1 MANTLSNALEFA
13 VRTDPGLVRRKNED
27 STFADPSHGLFILA
41 DGMGGYDAGE
51 VASQMATSLLSS
63 KLQGI
68 FQLHPEY
75 ATDYKGE
82 QSFLQRTLVAN
93 VALINAA
100 IYDASDH
107 GSPFFGM
114 GTTLLTT
121 IFCDDHVLSAHVGDS
136 RLYRLRNDELS
147 LLTHDHSLVQERLD
161 GGLISPEAARC
172 ADYRNLL
179 TRAVGIDR
187 QVEPELHVH
196 QTEPG
201 DVYLLCSDGLYDM
214 VEETEMHRTLITH
227 AGDLV
232 ATAGTLIELANEY
245 GGEDNIS
252 VLLVKVVQNFPAPP
266 KAWSKLCAW
275 F

>member
-1 MANTLSNALEFA
+1 MANTLSNALEYA
-13 VRTDPGLVRRKNED
+13 ARTDPGLVRRKNED
-27 STFADPSHGLFILA
+27 SYFAAPGHGLFILA

-75 ATDYKGE
+75 AVDYKDE
-82 QSFLQRTLVAN
+82 QSFLQRTLIENIV
-93 VALINAA
+93 LINSA

-107 GSPFFGM
+107 DSPFFGM
-114 GTTLLTT
+114 GTTLLAT
-121 IFCDDHVLSAHVGDS
+121 IFCDDHVLTAHVGDS
-136 RLYRLRNDELS
+136 RFYRLRNDQLT

-161 GGLISPEAARC
+161 NGLISPEAARY

-179 TRAVGIDR
+179 TRAIGIDR
-187 QVEPELHVH
+187 HVEPELHVH
-196 QTEPG
+196 QTELD

-214 VEETEMHRTLITH
+214 VEETELRQTLLTH
-227 AGDLV
+227 TGNLAGAAETLV
-232 ATAGTLIELANEY
+232 ELANEY

-252 VLLVKVVQNFPAPP
+252 VLVVKVVQKFPAPP
-266 KAWSKLCAW
+266 RAWSKLCAW